1 MQLRPIVTACCI
13 ALAMPLTS
21 LPAQTSGFEQPKW
34 SFSLGADPT
43 LKSGDPGIDAR
54 MVANLTRSWQSAG
67 SRWGR
72 HVSLLAAT
80 DLPFKTDPKNLEN
93 CYGCYT
99 RVAKRY
105 FGATADASF
114 DLIRTSRFT
123 PYLKSGVGLYYTKLG
138 TQPSNLS
145 AVINDPI
152 YARSGFSFGVN
163 EGLGFKTRIGSHELF
178 VEQMIHLID
187 LRRFDK
193 GFAPLNIGVRF

>member
-1 MQLRPIVTACCI
+1 MRGGTYAASLAAAV
-13 ALAMPLTS
+13 ALA
-21 LPAQTSGFEQPKW
+21 LPAGGSAQETAVESFDFGGFRNVLPGGQGETVNAQEFAAFQASGNHR
-34 SFSLGADPT
+34 SAIVDFSAV
-43 LKSGDPGIDAR
+43 I
-54 MVANLTRSWQSAG
+54 
-67 SRWGR
+67 
-72 HVSLLAAT
+72 
-80 DLPFKTDPKNLEN
+80 KTDPKNLEN